1 MSTRNQKSKDKPP
14 AGPSIIADYRLQ
26 PGVPD
31 EMIDAQGNIRSGWSE
46 LMAAFDRL
54 GPEELAA
61 RFERAD
67 QYLRDAGVQGIYGP
81 GSNVVECAADVLRL
95 LGHNMPPV
103 TEEALT

>member
-31 EMIDAQGNIRSGWSE
+31 EMIDAQGNIRPGWSQ

-54 GPEELAA
+54 GPAELAA

-67 QYLRDAGVQGIYGP
+67 QYLRDAGVFYRTYDGAEG
-81 GSNVVECAADVLRL
+81 
-95 LGHNMPPV
+95 
-103 TEEALT
+103 

>member
-31 EMIDAQGNIRSGWSE
+31 EMIDAQGNIRPGWSE

-54 GPEELAA
+54 GPTELAA
-61 RFERAD
+61 RFD
-67 QYLRDAGVQGIYGP
+67 NVQAGQRVP
-81 GSNVVECAADVLRL
+81 GNSDLVVWGRVS
-95 LGHNMPPV
+95 
-103 TEEALT
+103 